1 MSQLIKK
8 AILCY
13 ITIYLT
19 VAILSLM
26 YISRIGMYE
35 LHWIYLILLIYGAI
49 VTPFLIFRIVTTYL
63 YKPTPDKG
71 HRPHVSVIVP
81 VYNEENGITQTID
94 SILNS
99 DYPKDK
105 LELIVIDDKSK
116 DNTLQTIQ
124 NHQQKT
130 NNNFKI
136 VAQPQNQG
144 KRHAMAAG
152 LKHCTGE
159 ILVCVDSDTIL
170 KPDAIKH
177 LVQPFTDKD
186 VYCVCGTA
194 IVANDTDPKTNTIIA
209 RFQKVWYADSF
220 RLRKGIESI
229 FNMVICCSGVL
240 SAYRKEKFETVT
252 QEWLNEKFLG
262 KEVISGD
269 DRQMTN
275 LMMRMGGK
283 SKYQSTAQAY
293 TFAPHKLKKFLIQQI
308 RWGRSG
314 FRGMIFASKFF
325 TKKNTI
331 QKALFYTT
339 MFVTFISPISLLT
352 NTIGLALLNR
362 YELILTYFTGLILV
376 STLVA
381 LSDKLLVDYF
391 TPKDILYRIT
401 FFAISILL
409 TFIYLYSWLTLWKGK
424 TWGTR

>member
-13 ITIYLT
+13 ITLYIT
-19 VAILSLM
+19 VAILAFM
-26 YISRIGMYE
+26 YLSRVGMYE
-35 LHWIYLILLIYGAI
+35 LHWAYLLLIIYGTV
-49 VTPFLIFRIVTTYL
+49 VTPFLIFRITTTYL

-71 HRPHVSVIVP
+71 YRPHVSVIVP
-81 VYNEENGITQTID
+81 VYNEENGIDHTID
-94 SILNS
+94 SILDS

-116 DNTLQTIQ
+116 DKTLEVINKKSQE
-124 NHQQKT
+124 KT
-130 NNNFKI
+130 FKI
-136 VAQPQNQG
+136 VAQQQNMG

-152 LKHCTGE
+152 LKQCTGE

-170 KPDAIKH
+170 KPDAIKN

-186 VYCVCGTA
+186 VYCVCGSA
-194 IVANDTDPKTNTIIA
+194 IVANDRDPKTNTIIA

-240 SAYRKEKFETVT
+240 SAYRKEKFESVT
-252 QEWLNEKFLG
+252 EEWLNEKFLG
-262 KEVISGD
+262 REVISGD

-283 SKYQSTAQAY
+283 SKFQSTAQAY

-314 FRGMIFASKFF
+314 FRGMIFAAKFF
-325 TKKNTI
+325 TKKNPM
-331 QKALFYTT
+331 QKILFYTT
-339 MFVTFISPISLLT
+339 LFVTFISPISLLI
-352 NTIGLALLNR
+352 NTVGLVLIGK
-362 YELILTYFTGLILV
+362 YELVIVYFTGLLIV

-381 LSDKLLVDYF
+381 LSDKLLVEYF
-391 TPKDILYRIT
+391 TLKDIPYRIA
-401 FFAISILL
+401 FFAVSIIL
-409 TFIYLYSWLTLWKGK
+409 TFVYLYSWLTLWKGK